1 MIGYKTLNSVLQRS
15 ALENSFKLDDS
26 LWTLWTPI
34 NPKYQILILPFFSH
48 PNCVEFVSDSVVV
61 SASVVGSVVGSVIGS
76 VVGSVIGS
84 VVGSVIGSVV
94 GSVEAIGVDSVV
106 F

>member
-1 MIGYKTLNSVLQRS
+1 MQTRWFSMDTMNTYRS
-15 ALENSFKLDDS
+15 K
-26 LWTLWTPI
+26 
-34 NPKYQILILPFFSH
+34 ILILPFLSH

-61 SASVVGSVVGSVIGS
+61 SASVVGSVVWSVVGSVIGS

-94 GSVEAIGVDSVV
+94 GSVVDSVEAVGVDSVV